1 MGPPADCN
9 CRARTSA
16 VRPAFDDAACRDYRR
31 DIRTTARA
39 FCAPVSGIA
48 LRHKDGAGAWRS
60 TLERAPTRRSVR
72 WTTRVAE
79 SAMALPSEQS
89 VRGAALPACVLAP
102 RANPRA
108 FLEIGSRLALRSL
121 AVEAED
127 VVADAQSAEP
137 VQ

>member
-16 VRPAFDDAACRDYRR
+16 VRPAFDDAAGRDYRR

-48 LRHKDGAGAWRS
+48 LRHKDDEGAWRS